1 MLFLLE
7 TEYLEIDSI
16 NHLKPDKFKN
26 LGMKRDVIWDFLGVV
41 LSFTWTDRF
50 FFIATLS
57 DILKIFVT
65 QPF

>member
-1 MLFLLE
+1 MLFLLG
-7 TEYLEIDSI
+7 TEYLDIDSI
-16 NHLKPDKFKN
+16 NHLKPDKFNN

-50 FFIATLS
+50 FIVATLS

>member
-1 MLFLLE
+1 MLFLLG
-7 TEYLEIDSI
+7 TEYLDIDSI
-16 NHLKPDKFKN
+16 NNLKPDKFNN
-26 LGMKRDVIWDFLGVV
+26 LSMKRDVIWDILGVV

-50 FFIATLS
+50 FIVATLS